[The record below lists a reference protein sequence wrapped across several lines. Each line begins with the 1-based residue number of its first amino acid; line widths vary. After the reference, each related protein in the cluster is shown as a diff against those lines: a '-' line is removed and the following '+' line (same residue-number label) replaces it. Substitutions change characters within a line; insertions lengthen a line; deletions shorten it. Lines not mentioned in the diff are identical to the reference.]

1 MNSSIEIDR
10 RLYREDIRG
19 SAAYARALREAGVLT
34 ARETAAIEEGLSR
47 IRKEIEEGSF
57 TFKHEDED
65 IHMNVERRLAEIVG
79 PPAGKLHTGRS
90 RNEQVVLD
98 ERLFLREETRVAHG
112 AVRELALT
120 LLRRAEEEVEVVI
133 PSYTHLR
140 QARPVSLGHLFSA
153 YAHALH
159 RDMTRLRDSLSRID
173 MLPLGSGA
181 VGGSTLPIDRERLR
195 EDLGFASLSGN
206 SIDAVS
212 TRDFIAEY
220 EFIAA
225 SISTTLSR
233 MAEDII
239 LFSSEE
245 FGFFD
250 LPEELTTTSSL
261 MPQKKNPDSLEL
273 IRGKCARVIGNLT
286 ALLTLLKGT
295 PYTYNRD
302 FQEDK
307 EGLFDTADTLG
318 MTLGVMDAV
327 CANLTVRHGRI
338 EKVVN
343 ESGDYLYAT
352 DIADYLVERGVPFRE
367 AHRIVGRAVKHAL
380 ENGIALREIPL
391 KTYRELSDRFDDDLY
406 ALFDPLRSVNR
417 HDVPGGTAVH
427 RVRRSIADLRARIG
441 DAV

>member
-10 RLYREDIRG
+10 RLYRQDIRG

-34 ARETAAIEEGLSR
+34 AQETAAIEEGLSR
-47 IRKEIEEGSF
+47 VEKEIEEGRF
-57 TFKHEDED
+57 VFRPEDED

-79 PPAGKLHTGRS
+79 PLAEKLHTGRS

-98 ERLFLREETRVAHG
+98 ERLFLKEETRTLHDAL
-112 AVRELALT
+112 RELVLI

-133 PSYTHLR
+133 PSYTHVR

-153 YAHALH
+153 YAHALY

-173 MLPLGSGA
+173 VLPLGSGA
-181 VGGSTLPIDRERLR
+181 VGGSTIPFDREKLR
-195 EDLGFASLSGN
+195 EELGFAALSEN

-225 SISTTLSR
+225 SISVTLSR

-250 LPEELTTTSSL
+250 LPDELTTTSSL

-307 EGLFDTADTLG
+307 EGCFDTADTLR
-318 MTLGVMDAV
+318 MTVGVMEAV
-327 CANLTVRHGRI
+327 CAGLSVKHGRI
-338 EKVVN
+338 EKAVN
-343 ESGDYLYAT
+343 ESGDYLFAT
-352 DIADYLVERGVPFRE
+352 DIADYLVGRGVSFRE
-367 AHRIVGRAVKHAL
+367 AHRIVGRVVRHAL
-380 ENGIALREIPL
+380 ENGVGLRDVPL
-391 KTYRELSDRFDDDLY
+391 ETYRELSDRFDEDLY
-406 ALFDPLRSVNR
+406 ELFDPLRSINR

-427 RVRRSIADLRARIG
+427 RVRRSIADLRARVG
-441 DAV
+441 GAD